1 MSYYFFLQLRVA
13 VDVFGDELDHV
24 VVLFTSKIFFEEVQ
38 GMVGSFGGMEEE
50 HSKNDDVQV
59 ESSEDHHR
67 SLLIIELRRFLNLV
81 TAFFSLKVS

>member
-38 GMVGSFGGMEEE
+38 GVVGSFGGMEEE
-50 HSKNDDVQV
+50 HSENDDVQV
-59 ESSEDHHR
+59 ESSEDQHL
-67 SLLIIELRRFLNLV
+67 SLLVEELIRFLNFV
-81 TAFFSLKVS
+81 TFF